1 MRIAE
6 IRGEKLEV
14 GAGGYRII
22 LAKQITLKN
31 VFQLQKYILKL
42 NRIQSFFYKLHAMY
56 LTMYFK
62 DLYLKLLDNSAKSTQ
77 DNLGFSRAFP
87 AAYAL

>member
-1 MRIAE
+1 
-6 IRGEKLEV
+6 
-14 GAGGYRII
+14 
-22 LAKQITLKN
+22 
-31 VFQLQKYILKL
+31 
-42 NRIQSFFYKLHAMY
+42 MY

-87 AAYAL
+87 AAYAF

>member
-22 LAKQITLKN
+22 LAKQITLKY

-42 NRIQSFFYKLHAMY
+42 NRIQSFFLQITCNVLNYVFQRLV
-56 LTMYFK
+56 FK
-62 DLYLKLLDNSAKSTQ
+62 IT
-77 DNLGFSRAFP
+77 
-87 AAYAL
+87 